1 MLFINLQL
9 TYVKMLFYKS
19 NLTSFKPS
27 EYFLFSPYALSS
39 ILTLEDIR
47 HGIKGNW
54 LQGEDMGLAQRWEQ
68 KIAVNIK
75 RNPNKA

>member
-19 NLTSFKPS
+19 NLTSIKPS
-27 EYFLFSPYALSS
+27 EYFFFLYSLGS

-54 LQGEDMGLAQRWEQ
+54 LQGEDVGLAQRWEQ
-68 KIAVNIK
+68 KIAVNMK
-75 RNPNKA
+75 RKPNKV